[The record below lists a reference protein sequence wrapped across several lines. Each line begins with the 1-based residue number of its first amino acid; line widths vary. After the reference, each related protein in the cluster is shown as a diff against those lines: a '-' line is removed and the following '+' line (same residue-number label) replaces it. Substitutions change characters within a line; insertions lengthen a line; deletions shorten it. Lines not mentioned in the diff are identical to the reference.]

1 MDRGGHHGS
10 GGDRGGHHGTGRGA
24 GFDGHGAGFNGSSG
38 FNAGRGGGFT
48 SGRQGS
54 FVVGEASGT
63 AGDAR
68 DHGHGQYS
76 NAEFGA
82 EFGQFNRGMNYNNY
96 HRNGVNQQYRPRQ
109 YGKNNFNG
117 NNRYGYNGGRSNF
130 NQYRNNGG
138 SNSDAGV
145 QSGTNLA
152 GISPDLIKE
161 AMQGVVAALA
171 AAS

>member
-1 MDRGGHHGS
+1 
-10 GGDRGGHHGTGRGA
+10 
-24 GFDGHGAGFNGSSG
+24 
-38 FNAGRGGGFT
+38 
-48 SGRQGS
+48 
-54 FVVGEASGT
+54 
-63 AGDAR
+63 
-68 DHGHGQYS
+68 
-76 NAEFGA
+76 
-82 EFGQFNRGMNYNNY
+82 MNYNNY

-171 AAS
+171 AATQKGGAEGLSASVLGDAVSAATQSATPVVQQSQFVATGSQQVLPMQVDA